1 MPDASEQAGVLAL
14 VAAAPLAWHWAG
26 ALVEEAGGARRLL
39 AGDGGEDS
47 PVPLQARRCLDQ
59 GRRLLLL
66 SPLVL
71 RRSWAKQYAAHP
83 GVLVVDG
90 VEAVLAAVAAIARQR
105 AGTAGDAA
113 ALTARRR

>member
-39 AGDGGEDS
+39 AGDGGED
-47 PVPLQARRCLDQ
+47 
-59 GRRLLLL
+59 